1 MNREPDWLRSI
12 ANEAGRRSVLLVE
25 GQDDVD
31 WLGYFLS
38 QYDNS
43 WEQRLHL
50 AAAGSKNKVKQG
62 ITIHT
67 VHRPNWIGIIDRD
80 EWSPADVEDAL
91 QESSRLNI
99 LPRFCIESYFCVPGE
114 LWDALPP
121 VERQKVGDDIAR
133 LNQPLLAALPD
144 WVAHG
149 AMWRVLHARERGLL
163 SDLGFP
169 AELENQPVT
178 DLTKIRDILQTWH
191 DCLKPDD
198 ILNDYQDELQT
209 AQQLPIEEQLKDCV
223 HGKKFF
229 NRVVVQHL
237 DALFSG
243 QGRDY
248 WLQRFR
254 DTQIQPP
261 LDLTALLDEIL
272 GLL

>member
-1 MNREPDWLRSI
+1 MSDLPLWVADIEGR
-12 ANEAGRRSVLLVE
+12 ANAKPVVLVE
-25 GQDDVD
+25 GRDDVAL
-31 WLGYFLS
+31 LGHSLS
-38 QYDNS
+38 QRDS
-43 WEQRLHL
+43 EWGARLYL
-50 AAAGSKNKVKQG
+50 AAAGNKKKVIQG
-62 ITIHT
+62 ISI
-67 VHRPNWIGIIDRD
+67 HRPNWIGIIDRD
-80 EWSPADVEDAL
+80 EWSPADIQDAL
-91 QESSRLNI
+91 QKSSRLKI

-114 LWDALPP
+114 LWDALPA
-121 VERQKVGDDIAR
+121 VDRQKVGDDIAR
-133 LNQPLLAALPD
+133 LNQPILAALPD

-198 ILNDYQDELQT
+198 ILNDYQDELQA

-261 LDLTALLDEIL
+261 PDLTALLDEIL